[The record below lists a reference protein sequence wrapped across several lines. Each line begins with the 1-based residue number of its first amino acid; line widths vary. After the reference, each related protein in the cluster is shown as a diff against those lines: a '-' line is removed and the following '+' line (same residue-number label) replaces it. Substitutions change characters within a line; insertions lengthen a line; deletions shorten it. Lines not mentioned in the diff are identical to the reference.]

1 MYFKKEVF
9 YPRYFTE
16 YLRSHPAV
24 ILCLILALG
33 VFLRIPN
40 LNESLWFDE
49 LDATH
54 IWLGNLT
61 QTWKYSLGGAHLP
74 MHLYF
79 MFFWGRL
86 FGDSEISVRMPSM
99 ISGILSIAL
108 AYYIVLKH
116 ADKKTALLTA
126 FFLAVSPV
134 HIWYSQEARHYAG
147 LLFFLLLLAFSYYR
161 LSEAPGRSLRW
172 YLVYSVSLF
181 FIVFSHYYAMAYLLL
196 ISVMCLFKMGRVKR
210 NLLLINSGILACFLL
225 YHLFKFK
232 HGFVLAGAD
241 YLRPF
246 TLLELWMLFFNW
258 FISGNSLWD
267 ISFCYSNITTVF
279 RYPFV
284 VFTQAFFTLI
294 FFYGFIMNL
303 KESRKPYGVN
313 TIAFLFSLP
322 AFLLILPL
330 VGFPHTYIERAAYM
344 TLPFFFMILAKGI
357 TAIKPRTLRV
367 VTLLA
372 IIGFNIIVLTK
383 YYTKQEE
390 WTVYKQNPDWR
401 SAADYLFYNRGN
413 PQEDFVI
420 FTSYPSKLVL
430 TYYKE
435 RYIKYMHKK
444 GAGYLPYL
452 KISFDVK
459 DKEQGIYR
467 TMKDNN
473 SQICYLVEDL
483 YWQSGFCE
491 LATRLIKDSRFQ
503 LVDIKFFKAITIFK
517 FYLN

>member
-1 MYFKKEVF
+1 MYLKKGVF

-16 YLRSHPAV
+16 YLRSHPAA
-24 ILCLILALG
+24 ILCLILVLS
-33 VFLRIPN
+33 VFLSIPN
-40 LNESLWFDE
+40 LNENLWYDE

-54 IWLGNLT
+54 IRLGNLT
-61 QTWKYSLGGAHLP
+61 KTWIYSLEGVHLP
-74 MHLYF
+74 MYIYF

-86 FGDSEISVRMPSM
+86 FGDSEISVRMPPM
-99 ISGILSIAL
+99 IFGILSIVL
-108 AYYIVLKH
+108 AYYIVLKY

-134 HIWYSQEARHYAG
+134 HIWYSQEARPYAG

-181 FIVFSHYYAMAYLLL
+181 FIVFSHCYAMVYLLL
-196 ISVMCLFKMGRVKR
+196 ISVMCLFKMDTVKR
-210 NLLLINSGILACFLL
+210 NLLLINSGILACFIVNHLL
-225 YHLFKFK
+225 RLKYGSFITD
-232 HGFVLAGAD
+232 AD
-241 YLRPF
+241 YLRSF

-258 FISGNSLWD
+258 FISGNSLWN
-267 ISFCYSNITTVF
+267 ISFRYDTIATVF

-284 VFTQAFFTLI
+284 VLTQAFFTLI
-294 FFYGFIMNL
+294 FFYGLIMNL
-303 KESRKPYGVN
+303 KESRKPYGAN

-330 VGFPHTYIERAAYM
+330 IGFSHTYIERSAYM
-344 TLPFFFMILAKGI
+344 ILPFFFMILAKGI

-367 VTLLA
+367 VTLLV

-383 YYTKQEE
+383 YYAKQEE
-390 WTVYKQNPDWR
+390 ETVLRPNPDWR
-401 SAADYLFYNRGN
+401 STADYFFYNRDYLS
-413 PQEDFVI
+413 EDFVI
-420 FTSYPSKLVL
+420 FTSYPSASVL
-430 TYYKE
+430 SYYE
-435 RYIKYMHKK
+435 DRYIKYMHKK

-452 KISFDVK
+452 KISSDVE
-459 DKEQGIYR
+459 DKEQSIYR

-473 SQICYLVEDL
+473 SRTCYLVEDIF
-483 YWQSGFCE
+483 WGCGFDK
-491 LATRLIKDSRFQ
+491 LATRLIKDSGLQ
-503 LVDIKFFKAITIFK
+503 LVDIKFFRAIRIFK